1 MRTQAQVEGLI
12 SRLYQRLGKDPADLI
27 QIKPMDGQWHDALSY
42 QVTRRDQTQTRI
54 WRSDLDDGNEG
65 NIIQSLK
72 GFLK

>member
-12 SRLYQRLGKDPADLI
+12 SRLYQQLGEDPENLI

-54 WRSDLDDGNEG
+54 WRSNLDDGNER
-65 NIIQSLK
+65 NIMQSLQ
-72 GFLK
+72 GFS

>member
-12 SRLYQRLGKDPADLI
+12 SRLYQQLGKDPADLM

-54 WRSDLDDGNEG
+54 WRSDLDDGNER
-65 NIIQSLK
+65 NIMQSLQ
-72 GFLK
+72 GFS